1 MGDVIFLIIGF
12 GAFALLG
19 LYVLACEKA

>member
-1 MGDVIFLIIGF
+1 MGDVIFLVIGF